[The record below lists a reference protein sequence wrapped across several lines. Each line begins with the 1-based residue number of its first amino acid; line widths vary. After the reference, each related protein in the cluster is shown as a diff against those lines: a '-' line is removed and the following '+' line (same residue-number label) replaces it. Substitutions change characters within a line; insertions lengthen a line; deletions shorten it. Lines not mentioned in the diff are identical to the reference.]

1 MAPNTPKEIAYKAPD
16 GANVLL
22 KHRDGRLFYA
32 EAFTIGSM
40 FWDDTGSNPRSLQG
54 MIYNLKVIAQ
64 RTGEKNSNIWT
75 WLDSNDVVVVPAKK
89 PVKPI
94 TTGRKAQVE
103 KAAQSL
109 TSARKQLEKATSALS
124 SVAAPAAP
132 VVKEKVVVQPA
143 VVEAPVKVVTPV
155 VQEVKPAP
163 AAKETVKLNMSDFI
177 SVREL
182 DRSPRQKCPDQMF
195 VSFRKNGKI
204 ILSKALM
211 KQLPWKS
218 MNIMITPDFK
228 YLALCRGEEYNVN
241 PSGAYSHKA
250 LASKVVFPEG
260 LDTVRVFVA
269 WDDELHA
276 LVGSFPS

>member
-1 MAPNTPKEIAYKAPD
+1 MAPNTPKEIAHKAPE

-32 EAFTIGSM
+32 EAFTIGSI
-40 FWDDTGSNPRSLQG
+40 FWDDTGSNPRALQG
-54 MIYNLKVIAQ
+54 MIYNLKVIAE
-64 RTGEKNSNIWT
+64 RTGGKNSNIWT
-75 WLDSNDVVVVPAKK
+75 WTETNEVVVVP
-89 PVKPI
+89 V
-94 TTGRKAQVE
+94 T
-103 KAAQSL
+103 KAAPATKPRQE
-109 TSARKQLEKATSALS
+109 RMQKATSTLAS
-124 SVAAPAAP
+124 ARSKTPTPAKPVAP

-143 VVEAPVKVVTPV
+143 VTEAPVKVAAPV

-163 AAKETVKLNMSDFI
+163 AAKETVKLNMGDFI

-182 DRSPRQKCPDQMF
+182 DRSPRQKCPDKMF

-204 ILSKALM
+204 ILSKALL

-241 PSGAYSHKA
+241 PSGAYSHKP
-250 LASKVVFPEG
+250 LVSKVVFPEG

-276 LVGSFPS
+276 LVGSLPS